1 MGFLDRFFNNDVPVV
16 KNLIIIN
23 VLFWFASLKFPSLDN
38 YLGMHY
44 WASSEFNL
52 IQLVS
57 YLFMHADFNHLFFNM
72 FAVFMFGVV
81 IERVWGSKRF
91 LFYYLVTGIGAAI
104 IQQVVWT
111 IEYQPLISALTSGNI
126 EKLIGEEQTLR
137 HFFSYHSVELLSP
150 LDMSK
155 MAHTI
160 ANFPVTI
167 GASGAVFGILLAFG
181 WLFPDAKLMMLFF
194 PIPIKAR
201 IFVTLYA
208 IAELFLGVAKLSND
222 NVAHFAHLG
231 GMIFGVILIL
241 YWKKKGK
248 LFYN

>member
-16 KNLIIIN
+16 KNIIVIN
-23 VLFWFASLKFPSLDN
+23 VLFWLASLKFPFLDN

-44 WASSEFNL
+44 WASSEFN
-52 IQLVS
+52 IFQLVS

-91 LFYYLVTGIGAAI
+91 LLYYLVTGIGAAI
-104 IQQVVWT
+104 VQQIVWA
-111 IEYQPLISALTSGNI
+111 IEYQSLISALMSGNV
-126 EKLIGEEQTLR
+126 EQLIGQENTLR
-137 HFFSYHSVELLSP
+137 RFFSYHSIELLSA
-150 LDMSK
+150 LDMNQMGNK
-155 MAHTI
+155 I
-160 ANFPVTI
+160 ANSLLTI

-181 WLFPDAKLMMLFF
+181 WLFPEARLMMIFI

-201 IFVTLYA
+201 IFVALYA

-231 GMIFGVILIL
+231 GMIFGAILIL

-248 LFYN
+248 LFYH

>member
-16 KNLIIIN
+16 KNVIIVN
-23 VLFWFASLKFPSLDN
+23 VLFWLATLKFPFLDN

-44 WASSEFNL
+44 WASSEFN
-52 IQLVS
+52 IFQLVS

-91 LFYYLVTGIGAAI
+91 LLYYLVTGIGAAI
-104 IQQVVWT
+104 VQQIVWA
-111 IEYQPLISALTSGNI
+111 IEYQSLISALMSGNV
-126 EKLIGEEQTLR
+126 EQLIGQENTLR
-137 HFFSYHSVELLSP
+137 RFFSYHSIELLSA
-150 LDMSK
+150 LDMNQMGNK
-155 MAHTI
+155 I
-160 ANFPVTI
+160 ANSLVTI

-181 WLFPDAKLMMLFF
+181 WLFPEARLMMIFI

-201 IFVTLYA
+201 IFVALYA

-231 GMIFGVILIL
+231 GMIFGAILIL
-241 YWKKKGK
+241 YWKKKEK
-248 LFYN
+248 LFYH

>member
-16 KNLIIIN
+16 KNVIIVN
-23 VLFWFASLKFPSLDN
+23 VLFWLATLKFPFLDN

-44 WASSEFNL
+44 WASSKFNPV
-52 IQLVS
+52 QLVT

-91 LFYYLVTGIGAAI
+91 LLYYLITGIGAAI
-104 IQQVVWT
+104 VQQVVWT
-111 IEYQPLISALTSGNI
+111 IEYQPLISALTSGNV
-126 EKLIGEEQTLR
+126 EELLASEGTLR
-137 HFFSYHSVELLSP
+137 RLFSYHSIEYLSP
-150 LDMSK
+150 LDMNK
-155 MAHTI
+155 MANTI

-181 WLFPDAKLMMLFF
+181 WLFPDVKLMMIFL

-201 IFVTLYA
+201 VFVALYA

-231 GMIFGVILIL
+231 GMIFGALLIL
-241 YWKKKGK
+241 YWKKKGN
-248 LFYN
+248 LFYH

>member
-16 KNLIIIN
+16 KNIIVIN
-23 VLFWFASLKFPSLDN
+23 VLFWLASLKFPFLDN

-44 WASSEFNL
+44 WASSEFN
-52 IQLVS
+52 IFQLVS

-91 LFYYLVTGIGAAI
+91 LLYYLVTGIGAAI
-104 IQQVVWT
+104 VQQIVWA
-111 IEYQPLISALTSGNI
+111 IEYQSLISALMSGNV
-126 EKLIGEEQTLR
+126 EQLIGQENTLR
-137 HFFSYHSVELLSP
+137 RFFSYHSIELLSA
-150 LDMSK
+150 LDMNQMGNK
-155 MAHTI
+155 I
-160 ANFPVTI
+160 ANSLVTI

-181 WLFPDAKLMMLFF
+181 WLFPEARLMMIFI

-201 IFVTLYA
+201 IFVALYA

-231 GMIFGVILIL
+231 GMIFGAILIL

-248 LFYN
+248 LFYH

>member
-16 KNLIIIN
+16 KNIIVIN
-23 VLFWFASLKFPSLDN
+23 VLFWLASLKFPFLDN

-44 WASSEFNL
+44 WASSEFN
-52 IQLVS
+52 IFQLVS

-91 LFYYLVTGIGAAI
+91 LLYYLVTGIGAAI
-104 IQQVVWT
+104 VQQIVWA
-111 IEYQPLISALTSGNI
+111 IEYQSLISALMSGNV
-126 EKLIGEEQTLR
+126 EQLIGQENTLR
-137 HFFSYHSVELLSP
+137 RFFNYHSIELLSA
-150 LDMSK
+150 LDMNQMGNK
-155 MAHTI
+155 I
-160 ANFPVTI
+160 ANSLVTI

-181 WLFPDAKLMMLFF
+181 WLFPEARLMMIFI

-201 IFVTLYA
+201 IFVALYA

-231 GMIFGVILIL
+231 GMIFGAILIL

-248 LFYN
+248 LFYH

>member
-16 KNLIIIN
+16 KNIIVIN
-23 VLFWFASLKFPSLDN
+23 VLFWLATLKFPFLDN

-44 WASSEFNL
+44 WASSEFN
-52 IQLVS
+52 IFQLVS

-91 LFYYLVTGIGAAI
+91 LLYYLVTGIGAAI
-104 IQQVVWT
+104 VQQIVWA
-111 IEYQPLISALTSGNI
+111 IEYQSLISALMSGNV
-126 EKLIGEEQTLR
+126 EQLIGQENTLR
-137 HFFSYHSVELLSP
+137 RFFSYHSIELLSA
-150 LDMSK
+150 LDMNQMGNK
-155 MAHTI
+155 I
-160 ANFPVTI
+160 ANSLVTI

-181 WLFPDAKLMMLFF
+181 WLFPEARLMMIFI

-201 IFVTLYA
+201 IFVALYA

-231 GMIFGVILIL
+231 GMIFGAILIL

-248 LFYN
+248 LFYH

>member
-16 KNLIIIN
+16 KNIIVIN
-23 VLFWFASLKFPSLDN
+23 VLFWLASLKFPFLDN

-44 WASSEFNL
+44 WASSEFN
-52 IQLVS
+52 IFQLVS

-91 LFYYLVTGIGAAI
+91 LLYYLVTGIGAAI
-104 IQQVVWT
+104 VQQIVWA
-111 IEYQPLISALTSGNI
+111 IEYQSLISALMSGNV
-126 EKLIGEEQTLR
+126 EQLIGQENTLR
-137 HFFSYHSVELLSP
+137 RFFSYHSIELLSA
-150 LDMSK
+150 LDMNQMGNK
-155 MAHTI
+155 I
-160 ANFPVTI
+160 ANSFLTI

-181 WLFPDAKLMMLFF
+181 WLFPEARLMMIFI

-201 IFVTLYA
+201 IFVALYA

-231 GMIFGVILIL
+231 GMIFGAILIL

-248 LFYN
+248 LFYH

>member
-16 KNLIIIN
+16 KNVIIVN
-23 VLFWFASLKFPSLDN
+23 VLFWLATLKFPFLDN

-44 WASSEFNL
+44 WASSEFN
-52 IQLVS
+52 IFQLVS

-91 LFYYLVTGIGAAI
+91 LLYYLITGIGAAI
-104 IQQVVWT
+104 VQQIVWA
-111 IEYQPLISALTSGNI
+111 IEYQSLISALMSGNV
-126 EKLIGEEQTLR
+126 EQLIGQENTLR
-137 HFFSYHSVELLSP
+137 RFFSYHSIELLSA
-150 LDMSK
+150 LDMNQMGNK
-155 MAHTI
+155 I
-160 ANFPVTI
+160 ANSLVTI

-181 WLFPDAKLMMLFF
+181 WLFPEARLMMIFI

-201 IFVTLYA
+201 IFVALYA

-231 GMIFGVILIL
+231 GMIFGAILIL

-248 LFYN
+248 LFYH

>member
-16 KNLIIIN
+16 KNVIIVN
-23 VLFWFASLKFPSLDN
+23 VLFWLATLKFPFLDN

-44 WASSEFNL
+44 WASSEFN
-52 IQLVS
+52 IFQLVS

-91 LFYYLVTGIGAAI
+91 LLYYLVTGIGAAI
-104 IQQVVWT
+104 VQQIVWA
-111 IEYQPLISALTSGNI
+111 IEYQSLISALMSGNV
-126 EKLIGEEQTLR
+126 EQLIGQENTLR
-137 HFFSYHSVELLSP
+137 RFFSYHSIELLSA
-150 LDMSK
+150 LDMNQMGNK
-155 MAHTI
+155 I
-160 ANFPVTI
+160 ANSLVTI

-181 WLFPDAKLMMLFF
+181 WLFPEAKLMMIFI

-201 IFVTLYA
+201 IFVALYA

-231 GMIFGVILIL
+231 GMIFGAILIL

-248 LFYN
+248 LFYH

>member
-16 KNLIIIN
+16 KNIIVIN
-23 VLFWFASLKFPSLDN
+23 VLFWLASLKFPFLDN

-44 WASSEFNL
+44 WASSEFN
-52 IQLVS
+52 IFQLVS

-91 LFYYLVTGIGAAI
+91 LLYYLVTGIGAAI
-104 IQQVVWT
+104 VQQIVWA
-111 IEYQPLISALTSGNI
+111 IEYQSLISALMNGNV
-126 EKLIGEEQTLR
+126 EQLIGQENTLR
-137 HFFSYHSVELLSP
+137 RFFSYHSIELLSA
-150 LDMSK
+150 LDMNQMGNK
-155 MAHTI
+155 I
-160 ANFPVTI
+160 ANSLMTI

-181 WLFPDAKLMMLFF
+181 WLFPEARLMMIFI

-201 IFVTLYA
+201 IFVALYA

-231 GMIFGVILIL
+231 GMIFGAILIL

-248 LFYN
+248 LFYH

>member
-16 KNLIIIN
+16 KNIIVIN
-23 VLFWFASLKFPSLDN
+23 VLFWLASLKFPFLDN

-44 WASSEFNL
+44 WASSEFN
-52 IQLVS
+52 IFQLVS

-91 LFYYLVTGIGAAI
+91 LLYYLVTGIGAAI
-104 IQQVVWT
+104 VQQIVWA
-111 IEYQPLISALTSGNI
+111 IEYQSLISALMSGNV
-126 EKLIGEEQTLR
+126 EQLIGQENTLR
-137 HFFSYHSVELLSP
+137 RFFSYHSIELLSA
-150 LDMSK
+150 LDMNQMGNK
-155 MAHTI
+155 I
-160 ANFPVTI
+160 ANSLVTI

-181 WLFPDAKLMMLFF
+181 WLFPEAKLMMIFI

-201 IFVTLYA
+201 IFVALYA

-231 GMIFGVILIL
+231 GMIFGAILIL

-248 LFYN
+248 LFYH

>member
-16 KNLIIIN
+16 KNIIVIN
-23 VLFWFASLKFPSLDN
+23 VLFWLASLKFPFLDN

-44 WASSEFNL
+44 WASSEFN
-52 IQLVS
+52 IFQLVS

-91 LFYYLVTGIGAAI
+91 LLYYLVTGIGAAI
-104 IQQVVWT
+104 VQQIVWA
-111 IEYQPLISALTSGNI
+111 IEYQSLISALMSGNV
-126 EKLIGEEQTLR
+126 EQLIGQENTLR
-137 HFFSYHSVELLSP
+137 RFFSYHSIELLSA
-150 LDMSK
+150 LDMNQMGNK
-155 MAHTI
+155 I
-160 ANFPVTI
+160 AKSLVTI

-181 WLFPDAKLMMLFF
+181 WLFPEARLMMIFI

-201 IFVTLYA
+201 IFVALYA

-231 GMIFGVILIL
+231 GMIFGAILIL

-248 LFYN
+248 LFYH

>member
-16 KNLIIIN
+16 KNIIVIN
-23 VLFWFASLKFPSLDN
+23 VLFWLASLKFPFLDN

-44 WASSEFNL
+44 WASSEFN
-52 IQLVS
+52 IFQLVS

-91 LFYYLVTGIGAAI
+91 LLYYLVTGIGAAI
-104 IQQVVWT
+104 VQQIVWA
-111 IEYQPLISALTSGNI
+111 IEYQSLISALMNGNV
-126 EKLIGEEQTLR
+126 EQLIGQENTLR
-137 HFFSYHSVELLSP
+137 RFFSYHSIELLSA
-150 LDMSK
+150 LDMNQMGNK
-155 MAHTI
+155 I
-160 ANFPVTI
+160 ANSLVTI

-181 WLFPDAKLMMLFF
+181 WLFPEARLMMIFI

-201 IFVTLYA
+201 IFVALYA

-231 GMIFGVILIL
+231 GMIFGAILIL

-248 LFYN
+248 LFYH

>member
-16 KNLIIIN
+16 KNVIIVN
-23 VLFWFASLKFPSLDN
+23 VLFWLATLKFPFLDN

-44 WASSEFNL
+44 WASSEFN
-52 IQLVS
+52 IFQLVS

-91 LFYYLVTGIGAAI
+91 LLYYLVTGIGAAI
-104 IQQVVWT
+104 VQQIVWA
-111 IEYQPLISALTSGNI
+111 IEYQSLISALMSGNV
-126 EKLIGEEQTLR
+126 EQLIGQENTLR
-137 HFFSYHSVELLSP
+137 RFFSYHSIELLSA
-150 LDMSK
+150 LDMNQMGNK
-155 MAHTI
+155 I
-160 ANFPVTI
+160 ANSLVTI

-181 WLFPDAKLMMLFF
+181 WLFPEARLMMIFI

-201 IFVTLYA
+201 IFVALYA

-231 GMIFGVILIL
+231 GMIFGAILIL

-248 LFYN
+248 LFYH

>member
-16 KNLIIIN
+16 KNIIVIN
-23 VLFWFASLKFPSLDN
+23 VLFWLASLKFPFLDN

-44 WASSEFNL
+44 WASSEFN
-52 IQLVS
+52 IFQLVS

-91 LFYYLVTGIGAAI
+91 LLYYLVTGIGAAI
-104 IQQVVWT
+104 VQQIVWA
-111 IEYQPLISALTSGNI
+111 IEYQSLISALMSGNV
-126 EKLIGEEQTLR
+126 EQLIGQENTLR
-137 HFFSYHSVELLSP
+137 RFFSYHSVELLSA
-150 LDMSK
+150 LDMNQMGNK
-155 MAHTI
+155 I
-160 ANFPVTI
+160 ANSLVTI

-181 WLFPDAKLMMLFF
+181 WLFPEARLMMIFI

-201 IFVTLYA
+201 IFVALYA

-231 GMIFGVILIL
+231 GMIFGAILIL

-248 LFYN
+248 LFYH